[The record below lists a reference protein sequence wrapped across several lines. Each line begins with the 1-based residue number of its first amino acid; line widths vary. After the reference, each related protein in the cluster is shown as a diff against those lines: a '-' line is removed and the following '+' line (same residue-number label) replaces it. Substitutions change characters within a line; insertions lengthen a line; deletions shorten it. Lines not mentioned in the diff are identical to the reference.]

1 MMCNF
6 IIYITVCLTQL
17 SLPFSFPPVW
27 TLTTAR
33 NYQDAVVFLSR
44 QKKVTSNFVSEFNSM
59 TI

>member
-1 MMCNF
+1 MMCNL

-17 SLPFSFPPVW
+17 SLPFIFPPVW

-33 NYQDAVVFLSR
+33 NYQDAFVFLSR
-44 QKKVTSNFVSEFNSM
+44 QKEVISNFVSEFDSM